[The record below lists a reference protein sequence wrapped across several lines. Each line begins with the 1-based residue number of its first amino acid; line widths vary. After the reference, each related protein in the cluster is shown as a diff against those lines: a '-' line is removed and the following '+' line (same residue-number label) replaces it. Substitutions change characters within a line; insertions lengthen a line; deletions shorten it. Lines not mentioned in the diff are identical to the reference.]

1 MPTKLTEQG
10 HFELNPRQTAK
21 SPPFAEGAPFLR
33 QGEQDGA
40 PAKAKPHPAASAR
53 QDGAPGGQQ
62 SPSNAELGQDAIRV
76 RGARV
81 HNLKNIDF
89 EIPHN
94 AITVV
99 TGVSGS
105 GKSSLAFDTVYA
117 EGQRRYIESLSA
129 YARQF
134 LERIEKPD
142 VDEVTGIAPAIAIRQ
157 KNSTRNPRS
166 TVATATEIYD
176 YLRLLYAR
184 VGHTFC
190 VKCGEEVKKDT
201 IDEIAERVLK
211 LSTGRRFYVLYPLVL
226 QTETPADPTKPGR
239 ARKALP
245 SAEAVKQTLGSLQ
258 KRGFNRLY
266 QGGRVYEFSSPE
278 TLLDV
283 NFAKPVYVL
292 VDRLALAPEIRSR
305 LMDSI
310 EICYRE
316 GRGEAI
322 LEFVPEQAGAVP
334 ERMIFSERFE
344 CKKCGIVY
352 QEPEPRLFSFNNP
365 YGACPR
371 CQGFGNTIDFDLDR
385 VIPDK
390 GKSLAE
396 GAIEPWTKPRY
407 RQVVQDLKTYAKA
420 KGIPIHV
427 PFRQLTEQQRKW
439 IIDGDP
445 KEDFEGVTPFFK
457 RLEYKK
463 YKLYIR
469 VFLSRY
475 RGYAT
480 CPDCKGTRLRQEARA
495 VRVAGKS
502 ITEACEMTVAEA
514 RAFFSG
520 MQLSPAETTIAGK
533 VLEEVQQRLR
543 FLDEVGLDYLTLDR
557 LTSTLSGGE
566 SQRIQL
572 ATSLGSHLVGALYV
586 LDEPSIGLHPRD
598 THRLIS
604 ILRSLRELGNTLL
617 VVEHDADTIR
627 AADYVMDL
635 GPGAGEHGGKITFA
649 GTQKELERDTHSL
662 TARYLSGE
670 LHISVPGTRRKTQGK
685 FLKIL
690 KARSHNLKEVDLM
703 IPLGMIVAITG
714 VSGSGKSTLVYDVL
728 YKTLQAKRN
737 GGNWREACENIEGD
751 AALTA
756 VELVDQSPIGRTP
769 RSNPATYLK
778 AFDPI
783 REIFAST
790 PDAKKRGYTAG
801 HFSFNIPGGRCEA
814 CQGDGTVT
822 VEMRFLADVELICE
836 ECKGTRYKSGILD
849 VRYHGKNVHDVL
861 EMTVHEALAF
871 FAGTPKVTTK
881 LKILEEVGLGYLRL
895 GQSAST
901 LSGGEAQRLKLAAH
915 LTRQENTGVLYIFDE
930 PTTGLH
936 FDDISKLLAAFR
948 KLLEGGASVLII
960 EHNLDVIKSADW
972 VIDLGPEGGER
983 GGRLVACGTPEQV
996 ARNAQS
1002 YTGKFLARVLN
1013 EGAHDNANHRNHTP

>member
-1 MPTKLTEQG
+1 M
-10 HFELNPRQTAK
+10 TAK
-21 SPPFAEGAPFLR
+21 TPERTAPT
-33 QGEQDGA
+33 
-40 PAKAKPHPAASAR
+40 PKPAALAAD
-53 QDGAPGGQQ
+53 Q
-62 SPSNAELGQDAIRV
+62 EAIRV

-105 GKSSLAFDTVYA
+105 GKSSLAFDTLYA

-184 VGHTFC
+184 VGRTFC
-190 VKCGEEVKKDT
+190 TRCGEEVRKDT
-201 IDEIAERVLK
+201 LDEIADRVFRLPQ
-211 LSTGRRFYVLYPLVL
+211 GRRFYVLYELRP
-226 QTETPADPTKPGR
+226 PGDSAGR
-239 ARKALP
+239 AAKIRRPARPSGEAIRAAL
-245 SAEAVKQTLGSLQ
+245 ADLQ

-266 QGGRVYEFSSPE
+266 QDGRTYEFSSPE
-278 TLLDV
+278 TLLDL
-283 NFAKPVYVL
+283 NFALPVYVM
-292 VDRLALAPEIRSR
+292 VDRLALEPESRSR

-322 LEFVPEQAGAVP
+322 LEFVPENPGEQP
-334 ERMIFSERFE
+334 ERLIFNERFE
-344 CKKCGIVY
+344 CKRCGILY

-390 GKSLAE
+390 SKSLAD

-407 RQVVQDLKTYAKA
+407 RSLLQDLRRYARA
-420 KGIPIHV
+420 NGIPIDA
-427 PFRQLTEQQRKW
+427 PFRDLTVAQRQQ
-439 IIDGDP
+439 ILEGD
-445 KEDFEGVTPFFK
+445 EDAGFPGIKGFFEW
-457 RLEYKK
+457 LERKK
-463 YKLYIR
+463 YKLHVR

-480 CPDCKGTRLRQEARA
+480 CPECHATRLRPEARA
-495 VRVAGKS
+495 VKIQGKPVTDVCKMTV
-502 ITEACEMTVAEA
+502 TEARTFFDTLTLNSAEA
-514 RAFFSG
+514 
-520 MQLSPAETTIAGK
+520 QIADK
-533 VLEEVQQRLR
+533 ILEEIQQRLR

-566 SQRIQL
+566 AQRIQL
-572 ATSLGSHLVGALYV
+572 ATSLGSHLVGAMYV

-598 THRLIS
+598 THRLIE
-604 ILRSLRELGNTLL
+604 ILKSLRDLGNSLI
-617 VVEHDADTIR
+617 VVEHDPDTIQ
-627 AADYVMDL
+627 AADYVLDL
-635 GPGAGEHGGKITFA
+635 GPGAGEHGGKLIFA
-649 GTQKELERDTHSL
+649 GSREALLKDTRSL
-662 TARYLSGE
+662 TAKYLTGE
-670 LHISVPGTRRKTQGK
+670 LRIPVPTRRRKPAGK
-685 FLKIL
+685 FLRIFG
-690 KARSHNLKEVDLM
+690 ARSHNLKSIDLM
-703 IPLGMIVAITG
+703 IPLNTVVAVTG

-728 YKTLQAKRN
+728 YKVLEAKRN
-737 GGNWREACENIEGD
+737 GRSWKDACDRIEGD
-751 AALTA
+751 AAITA
-756 VELVDQSPIGRTP
+756 VEMVDQSPIGRTP

-778 AFDPI
+778 AFDAI
-783 REIFAST
+783 REVFAAT
-790 PDAKKRGYTAG
+790 LDAKKRGYSSG
-801 HFSFNIPGGRCEA
+801 NFSFNIPGGRCEA

-822 VEMRFLADVELICE
+822 VEMQFLADVELICE
-836 ECKGTRYKSGILD
+836 ECRGTRYKSGVLD
-849 VRYHGKNVHDVL
+849 VRYRGKNIHDVL
-861 EMTVHEALAF
+861 QMTAREALSF
-871 FAGTPKVTTK
+871 FAAAPKVTAR
-881 LKILEEVGLGYLRL
+881 LRILEEVGLGYLRL
-895 GQSAST
+895 GQSGTT

-915 LTRQENTGVLYIFDE
+915 LTRQENAGILYIFDE

-936 FDDISKLLAAFR
+936 FDDIQKLLAAFR
-948 KLLEGGASVLII
+948 KLIEGGASVLLI
-960 EHNLDVIKSADW
+960 EHNLDIIKSADW
-972 VIDLGPEGGER
+972 LIDLGPEGGDR
-983 GGRLVACGTPEQV
+983 GGSVVATGTPEQV

-1002 YTGKFLARVLN
+1002 HTGKFLARVLN
-1013 EGAHDNANHRNHTP
+1013 NHTPPANPATANSRNHSSA